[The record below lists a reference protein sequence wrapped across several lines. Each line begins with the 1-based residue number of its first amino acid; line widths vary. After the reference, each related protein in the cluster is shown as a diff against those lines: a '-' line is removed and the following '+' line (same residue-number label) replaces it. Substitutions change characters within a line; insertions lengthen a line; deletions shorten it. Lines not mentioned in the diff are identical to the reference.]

1 MVKKEL
7 YKVFYLDGK
16 EILSYT
22 LRGTYNG
29 EEQATKE
36 LLAYEKGVDVDRIKT
51 NIVERKTDDYVK
63 L

>member
-16 EILSYT
+16 EILAYT

-51 NIVERKTDDYVK
+51 NIVERRTDDN
-63 L
+63 LL